1 MCRFHETFSGV
12 FRDKR
17 VRALGIVYLAGLCS
31 NLVRK
36 SVEPF
41 ALAMNVDVR
50 SLQRL
55 MTGRDWDEDAMR
67 HLYKKQLSREIA
79 AATPEEVAL
88 SMITT
93 DDSSFPKKG
102 KESVGVARQYCGR
115 LGKVENCQTGVFVG
129 YAGPRGHGLLD
140 ARLYM
145 PEEWFAETEEFAER
159 RKKTGV
165 PTDLVFKTKPG
176 IAAEMIG
183 ALHREGRFP
192 ARWIGCDSAYGSNR
206 DFLNALPP
214 DLCYFASIK
223 SNTRVLLEPLRPGLA
238 AQYWLIRSTTNS
250 DHSLRSKLPR
260 KLLNRGKVF

>member
-1 MCRFHETFSGV
+1 M
-12 FRDKR
+12 
-17 VRALGIVYLAGLCS
+17 
-31 NLVRK
+31 
-36 SVEPF
+36 
-41 ALAMNVDVR
+41 
-50 SLQRL
+50 
-55 MTGRDWDEDAMR
+55 
-67 HLYKKQLSREIA
+67 
-79 AATPEEVAL
+79 
-88 SMITT
+88 
-93 DDSSFPKKG
+93 
-102 KESVGVARQYCGR
+102 ARQYCGR
-115 LGKVENCQTGVFVG
+115 LGKVENCQTGVFAG
-129 YAGPRGHGLLD
+129 FAGPRGHGLLD

-214 DLCYFASIK
+214 DLCYFASVK